1 MAAVLTLTNAYL
13 SFSDAPLLANTG
25 FSLQEGERLC
35 LVGRNGTGKSTLMK
49 IISGDMTLDDGT
61 LQFHHDGGVARLS
74 QDPPPRDDI
83 TSYAFVAQGLAEVG
97 ELVLAYH
104 ELSASLTEHSDE
116 KTLNKLA
123 SLQSQLDACD
133 GWQLDSQIQR
143 ALQLAGLSG
152 EEKLNALSGG
162 WLRRVSLAQ
171 ALAGDPAVLLLDE
184 PTNHLD
190 IESIQ
195 WLEQF
200 CKSYNGAILFISHD
214 RQFIRQV
221 ATGILDLDRG
231 QLTRYDVGY
240 DAYLDAK
247 AEDLRVEAEQNALF
261 DKKLAQEEVWIRQ
274 GVKARRT
281 RNEGRVRA
289 LKALRQTHSERRNV
303 IGKVRGQVEE
313 ADRSGKLVFDVED
326 MSYSYQ
332 GKPIVKHLDLVVQ
345 RGDRLALVGPNGCG
359 KTTLIKLLTGQLA
372 PDSGTVRQ
380 GTNLEIAYFDQHRA
394 VLNPE
399 LSAAEQVADGKQEVA
414 LGSKSRHV
422 LGYLQDFL
430 FTPARARVP
439 VKALS
444 GGERNRLL
452 LAKLFARP
460 SNLLILDEPT
470 NDLDI
475 ETLELLEEMLA
486 EYQGT
491 LLLVSHDRAFIDQ
504 SVTSVLWFAGNGNLE
519 VHAGGYVDAAAARTR
534 MQAVVN
540 EAKTVKADAK
550 PKKDTEKPL
559 NNAKMSYKDKREL
572 ESLPGLIEQLETQM
586 VEVQNQINEADFFTR
601 PVSETQPMLDKLAEL
616 EQALEEA
623 FARWE
628 ALDAQQ

>member
-1 MAAVLTLTNAYL
+1 MAVLTLTNAYL

-49 IISGDMTLDDGT
+49 IISGDMNLDDGT
-61 LQFHHDGGVARLS
+61 LQFHQDGGVARLS
-74 QDPPPRDDI
+74 QDPPPRDDM
-83 TSYAFVAQGLAEVG
+83 TSYAFVAQGRAEVG
-97 ELVLAYH
+97 QLVLDYH
-104 ELSASLTEHSDE
+104 ELSAALAHDSDD
-116 KTLNKLA
+116 KLLKRLA
-123 SLQSQLDACD
+123 DLQSQLDACN
-133 GWQLDSQIQR
+133 GWQLDTQIQR
-143 ALQLAGLSG
+143 ALQLAGLTG

-162 WLRRVSLAQ
+162 WLRRVALAQ
-171 ALAGDPAVLLLDE
+171 ALAGDPKVLLLDE

-190 IESIQ
+190 IDSIQ

-200 CKSYNGAILFISHD
+200 CRNYSGAILFISHD

-231 QLTRYDVGY
+231 QLTRYDLSY
-240 DAYLDAK
+240 DAYLYAK

-261 DKKLAQEEVWIRQ
+261 DKKLAQEETWIRQ
-274 GVKARRT
+274 GIKARRT

-289 LKALRQTHSERRNV
+289 LKALRQTHAERRNV
-303 IGKVRGQVEE
+303 IGKARGQVEE
-313 ADRSGKLVFDVED
+313 ADRSGKLVFDVQD
-326 MSYSYQ
+326 LSYSYQ
-332 GKPIVKHLDLVVQ
+332 NKPLVQHLDLVVQ

-359 KTTLIKLLTGQLA
+359 KTTLIKLLMGSLA
-372 PDSGTVRQ
+372 PDSGQVRQ
-380 GTNLEIAYFDQHRA
+380 GTNLEVAYFDQHRA

-399 LSAAEQVADGKQEVA
+399 LSAAEQVAEGKQEVH

-452 LAKLFARP
+452 LAKLFAKP

-504 SVTSVLWFAGNGNLE
+504 SVTSVLWFNGAGQVE
-519 VHAGGYVDAAAARTR
+519 QHAGGYHDALAARAR
-534 MQAVVN
+534 QAVAPPQAATPKDESKKN
-540 EAKTVKADAK
+540 TDK
-550 PKKDTEKPL
+550 PRST
-559 NNAKMSYKDKREL
+559 AKMSYKDKREL
-572 ESLPGLIEQLETQM
+572 ETLPGLIEQLENQM
-586 VEVQNQINEADFFTR
+586 VEVQNHINQADFFTR
-601 PVSETQPMLDKLAEL
+601 PVSETQPVLDKLAEL
-616 EQALEEA
+616 EQALETA